1 MNLTDEFLLESM
13 EPADMRN
20 GKIYLKCL
28 EKKTDQQPRIL
39 YLAEIS
45 FKNKG
50 QIKAFPYK
58 QKQKEFVTTRAFP
71 ARNVQGSPLG

>member
-1 MNLTDEFLLESM
+1 MKLTDEFLLESM

-50 QIKAFPYK
+50 QISNWKSAISG
-58 QKQKEFVTTRAFP
+58 
-71 ARNVQGSPLG
+71 NVVIKRVLYSCSGLF